1 MFDRARRGAVKRL
14 APVKTGRGWNPALL
28 CLAGVVAC
36 SGAILLLLQ
45 SHFTFVRDDWDLLLY
60 RRGTSAGAFL
70 DPHNE
75 HIVLAPVSIYKLL
88 LASFG
93 MESAL
98 PFQVVSTLVFLLSAV
113 LLFIYLRRRVGDW
126 AALLGTSLILF
137 LGAAWRDLLWSFQVG
152 FSGSV
157 AAGLGMLLALDR
169 DDRDGDRLACG
180 MLVVS
185 FAFSSLGLAFAAGA
199 VVDLLL
205 SRRPRAGRLYVAV
218 VPLTLFGLWWLG
230 WGHTAESY
238 LSLHNLATAPEYVF
252 DAVSQAI
259 ASLLGLATPLGGFST
274 ASAGQPSGL
283 AGLDWGRILLVVAIG
298 LAGWRLRR
306 LGGVPRAL
314 WIALAVGGAFWLLA
328 AFNGD
333 PVYRPP
339 TSGRYQYPG
348 AIFVLL
354 IAAELLRGVRVG
366 RRPFA
371 GAAVVTGV
379 AVISGLAFLHDGY
392 KLRKSESDVERAQLA
407 AVETARQ
414 TVAPGF
420 TLTSGFNRIYAGAYL
435 SAVDAF
441 GSPAYT
447 QVELV
452 SSPGPARTAA
462 DEVLAKALPIGLAP
476 ASRASPRAAAGQGPA
491 GRRCRTVQAS
501 PAGATALLL
510 RPGEFTLKARAA
522 TKSGV
527 LLGRFSDGLPVDLGT
542 LPPGPGGSL
551 TIPADRSTRPWRLGL
566 RGAGPVTVCETPP
579 A

>member
-1 MFDRARRGAVKRL
+1 VEARH
-14 APVKTGRGWNPALL
+14 GWNPALL

-36 SGAILLLLQ
+36 SGAFLLILQ
-45 SHFTFVRDDWDLLLY
+45 SHLTFINDDWAFLLY
-60 RRGTSAGAFL
+60 RRGSSVGTFL

-75 HIVLAPVSIYKLL
+75 HIVLGPVSIYKAS
-88 LASFG
+88 LATFG
-93 MESAL
+93 MGSAL
-98 PFQVVSTLVFLLSAV
+98 PVQVASTLVFLLSAL
-113 LLFIYLRRRVGDW
+113 LLFVYLRRRVGDW

-137 LGAAWRDLLWSFQVG
+137 LGAGWKDLLWSFQVG

-169 DDRDGDRLACG
+169 DDRAGDRLACG
-180 MLVVS
+180 LLVAS
-185 FAFSSLGLAFAAGA
+185 LAFSSLGLAFAAGA

-205 SRRPRAGRLYVAV
+205 SRRPRAGRLYVAL
-218 VPLTLFGLWWLG
+218 VPLALFGLWWLG
-230 WGHTAESY
+230 WGHTAKSH
-238 LSLHNLATAPEYVF
+238 LGLHNVATAPEYVI

-259 ASLLGLATPLGGFST
+259 ASLLGLATPLGGLSI
-274 ASAGQPSGL
+274 SGEPAGEPV
-283 AGLDWGRILLVVAIG
+283 GLDLGRILLVVAIG
-298 LAGWRLRR
+298 LAAWRLRR

-314 WIALAVGGAFWLLA
+314 WIALAVGGGFWLLA
-328 AFNGD
+328 ALNGD
-333 PVYRPP
+333 PRFRLP
-339 TSGRYQYPG
+339 TTGRYQYQG

-366 RRPFA
+366 RRALA

-379 AVISGLAFLHDGY
+379 AVLSGLALLHDGY
-392 KLRKSESDVERAQLA
+392 KFYRGESEGERAQLA
-407 AVETARQ
+407 AVEIARQ

-420 TLTSGFNRIYAGAYL
+420 TLLSGANPIEAGAYL

-452 SSPGPARTAA
+452 SSPDPARTAA
-462 DEVLAKALPIGLAP
+462 DKVLADALPIRLAQ
-476 ASRASPRAAAGQGPA
+476 ARRVSPGAGAGQGPA
-491 GRRCRTVQAS
+491 GRRCRTVKAS
-501 PAGATALLL
+501 PAGATGLLL

-522 TKSGV
+522 TKAEV

-542 LPPGPGGSL
+542 LRPGPGGSL
-551 TIPADRSTRPWRLGL
+551 TVPADRSTRPWRLGL
-566 RGAGPVTVCETPP
+566 RGAGPVTVCQAPS